1 MTKDRIIRILLVDD
15 HPMMREGLRCTLE
28 RERDMKVVAE
38 ASDGHEAIALFRQHH
53 PEVALIDLQMPRVD
67 GIEAIIGIHADYPD
81 APLIVLTTYSGDG
94 RVARAMAAGALSY
107 LLKTA
112 SSDDIVET
120 VRRAL
125 DGRKVVTHGVLHEV
139 HAHQGFESPTAR
151 ELAVLRRVAQGLSNR
166 AIGLELR
173 ISEDTVKTRM
183 KSVSAKLEARDRAHA
198 VTIAMRRGF
207 LDEP

>member
-1 MTKDRIIRILLVDD
+1 MVKDQIIRILLVDD

-28 RERDMKVVAE
+28 RERDIKVVAE
-38 ASDGHEAIALFRQHH
+38 ASDGHEAIAMFRELQ

-67 GIEAIIGIHADYPD
+67 GIEAISEIRSDYPD
-81 APLIVLTTYSGDG
+81 ARLIVLTTYSGDG
-94 RVARAMAAGALSY
+94 RVARAMAAGAISY

-112 SSDDIVET
+112 SSEEIVET

-125 DGRKVVTHGVLHEV
+125 DGRKVVTHWLLHDL
-139 HAHQGFESPTAR
+139 HAHHGYESPTAR
-151 ELAVLRRVAQGLSNR
+151 ELAVLRRVAQGLTNR

-183 KSVSAKLEARDRAHA
+183 KSVSAKLEAKDRAHA